1 MVGELYKMFH
11 KKYCIALMF
20 LLLIPILF
28 GLGYF
33 FNLSYIIDNE
43 ENMSSMLGYCF
54 EMQVDIKYLYFFVVI
69 FLACDMFSA
78 EIEEG
83 QIRTLLVYTASRKK
97 VFLQKYGALCFLLS
111 IFHMLFWIFNAGIY
125 WVCNIKNDKPIVFID
140 NPMPT
145 YIGMFLGYLEA
156 FFVWISVAFFI
167 GIFFRKIYSM
177 VFVYFIWFACR
188 YINELI
194 GLKNV
199 STEFMADYFGKSMRN
214 MVYQDILCY
223 MINLFLC
230 IGIICISLY
239 LFERKDIS

>member
-97 VFLQKYGALCFLLS
+97 VFLQKYGALCASKWKYVNIRLVWVLVKRM
-111 IFHMLFWIFNAGIY
+111 IEIFNLKL
-125 WVCNIKNDKPIVFID
+125 N
-140 NPMPT
+140 
-145 YIGMFLGYLEA
+145 
-156 FFVWISVAFFI
+156 
-167 GIFFRKIYSM
+167 
-177 VFVYFIWFACR
+177 FAHNC
-188 YINELI
+188 
-194 GLKNV
+194 
-199 STEFMADYFGKSMRN
+199 
-214 MVYQDILCY
+214 DILTA
-223 MINLFLC
+223 
-230 IGIICISLY
+230 
-239 LFERKDIS
+239 